1 MRKCINGRLVEM
13 TQQEIEDM
21 LAKQRELVEQIPVEL
36 RLEKLEAALSRLAPM
51 LEKLIPGLSDL
62 REQKQE

>member
-36 RLEKLEAALSRLAPM
+36 RLEKMEAALSRLAPM

>member
-21 LAKQRELVEQIPVEL
+21 LAKQRELVEQIPVEK
-36 RLEKLEAALSRLAPM
+36 RLEKLEAALSTLVPL
-51 LEKLIPGLSDL
+51 LEKLIPGIASLW
-62 REQKQE
+62 EQKQE